1 MISQDEE
8 VVKRDSGAAR
18 RGRRSM
24 AGGDRRAVLKRSSG
38 QVGAGVYHQVG
49 MLLRWIPAAP
59 PSRAISPQLRD
70 GSRATP

>member
-38 QVGAGVYHQVG
+38 L
-49 MLLRWIPAAP
+49 LLRWIPAAP